1 MVVTAAVLAT
11 LLKDPLT
18 KALGWTFSEALKGS
32 RNQKIEKSLESLSK
46 RITDVIKVKTIYQG
60 AKSINLNEFY
70 VPTRVN
76 DVETRIE
83 HILNIDVS
91 SIVLEGTV
99 GQGKSIFMRYL
110 TYQEARQG
118 NRVPI
123 FFELRRLEDNQS
135 LEEAISLTINNWI
148 ESFSNENFVKIAESG
163 NLILF
168 LDGFDELP
176 HEKVKTL
183 LNEIEG
189 WCERYP
195 NMQLIISAR
204 PESEI
209 QKSNY
214 FKVYRLSSYRFHE
227 QSKLVDK
234 LVDDEKSR
242 EILKKTIK
250 ESTHE
255 IQDLLTT
262 PLMVTLFVMTYR
274 ALSEIPES
282 QSDFYKSLFSVL
294 TSRHDKTKP
303 GYKRQLSSNLNE
315 AQLQSVFEE
324 FCFFTGNSNKLILD
338 YPEAI
343 EIIKKCLHNQKISD
357 NPTNILEDFSKVVC
371 LLLKDGLN
379 YSFVHRSIQE
389 YFYASFISKK
399 SERAQQKFYLEYSK
413 NIHLFF
419 KAKGAVRFLEETSR
433 YNYYKYFRLPI
444 IEEYVG
450 YYEISRN
457 SNTLINNL
465 LINKISKSEIEVIL
479 DDKGKIQSEFF
490 CAPLE
495 ISNFLQ
501 KYIFS
506 FMFENNANL
515 SRFSSAK
522 VNTED
527 MDKHR
532 FKIEDFEKIEYNLG
546 SFELV
551 KLKEEI
557 LKLSN
562 KIISNREEI
571 IKYIN
576 QQDDID
582 INIDVSDII

>member
-242 EILKKTIK
+242 EILKQTIK

-324 FCFFTGNSNKLILD
+324 FCFFTGNSNKLVLD

-389 YFYASFISKK
+389 YFYASFILKK
-399 SERAQQKFYLEYSK
+399 PERAQEKFYLEYAK
-413 NIHLFF
+413 NVRLFY
-419 KAKGAVRFLEETSR
+419 KTTGVIEFLKEADK
-433 YNYYKYFRLPI
+433 YNYYKYFKLPLLR
-444 IEEYVG
+444 EYIKLYKIV
-450 YYEISRN
+450 EN
-457 SNTLINNL
+457 SNTVVNNIFVNHQSDDNL
-465 LINKISKSEIEVIL
+465 TIIL
-479 DDKGKIQSEFF
+479 DDNGKIAS
-490 CAPLE
+490 
-495 ISNFLQ
+495 
-501 KYIFS
+501 
-506 FMFENNANL
+506 
-515 SRFSSAK
+515 
-522 VNTED
+522 
-527 MDKHR
+527 
-532 FKIEDFEKIEYNLG
+532 G
-546 SFELV
+546 SFCIP
-551 KLKEEI
+551 EI
-557 LKLSN
+557 LNRILELNVKRLIVGDAKRLASFAYGRIDLKNMSEGRLNVNSFKKIQDALNSNDLEKLIN
-562 KIISNREEI
+562 ETIAVGNEI
-571 IKYIN
+571 IILQREMEDYIN

-582 INIDVSDII
+582 IDVSDLM

>member
-32 RNQKIEKSLESLSK
+32 RNQKVEKSLESLSK
-46 RITDVIKVKTIYQG
+46 KITDVIKVKTIYQG

-76 DVETRIE
+76 DVETGIE
-83 HILNIDVS
+83 HILNIDSS

-195 NMQLIISAR
+195 DMQLIISAR

-242 EILKKTIK
+242 EILKQTIK

-282 QSDFYKSLFSVL
+282 QSDFYRSLFSVL

-324 FCFFTGNSNKLILD
+324 FCFFTGNSNKLVLD
-338 YPEAI
+338 YSEAI
-343 EIIKKCLHNQKISD
+343 EIIMKCLNNQKISD
-357 NPTNILEDFSKVVC
+357 NPIYILEDFSKVVC

-379 YSFVHRSIQE
+379 YSFVHKSIQE
-389 YFYASFISKK
+389 YFYASFILKK
-399 SERAQQKFYLEYSK
+399 PERAQEKFYLEYSK
-413 NIHLFF
+413 NIHLFY
-419 KAKGAVRFLEETSR
+419 KVKGAIQFLKKASK
-433 YNYYKYFRLPI
+433 YNYYKYFRLPV
-444 IEEYVG
+444 IEEYIEF
-450 YYEISRN
+450 YQIREN
-457 SNTLINNL
+457 SNTILDNL
-465 LINKISKSEIEVIL
+465 LIDKISNNELEILL
-479 DDKGKIQSEFF
+479 DDKGEIQSGFF
-490 CAPLE
+490 CAPKRIESL
-495 ISNFLQ
+495 LGT
-501 KYIFS
+501 YI
-506 FMFENNANL
+506 
-515 SRFSSAK
+515 
-522 VNTED
+522 
-527 MDKHR
+527 KHLIIGDNKDFTR
-532 FKIEDFEKIEYNLG
+532 LGYGRVDVKNVTNKHFKIENFKKIECYLDEI
-546 SFELV
+546 SLE
-551 KLKEEI
+551 KLTKETLEI
-557 LKLSN
+557 GN
-562 KIISNREEI
+562 EIINNREEI
-571 IKYIN
+571 INYIN
-576 QQDDID
+576 QQDEID
-582 INIDVSDII
+582 IDVSDFM

>member
-76 DVETRIE
+76 SVSTRIE
-83 HILNIDVS
+83 CISDIDS
-91 SIVLEGTV
+91 QSIVLEGTV

-110 TYQEARQG
+110 TYQEARQSK
-118 NRVPI
+118 RVPI
-123 FFELRRLEDNQS
+123 FFELRRLDDNQS

-148 ESFSNENFVKIAESG
+148 HLFSKEHFVKIAESG
-163 NLILF
+163 NLVLF

-176 HEKVKTL
+176 HEIVKRL

-195 NMQLIISAR
+195 DMQLIISAR

-214 FKVYRLSSYRFHE
+214 FKVYKLSSYRFHE
-227 QSKLVDK
+227 QSKLIDK
-234 LVDDEKSR
+234 LVEEEKSQ
-242 EILKKTIK
+242 ETLKQAIK

-255 IQDLLTT
+255 IKELLTT

-274 ALSEIPES
+274 ALSDIPKS
-282 QSDFYKSLFSVL
+282 QSEFYKALFSVL

-303 GYKRQLSSNLNE
+303 GYKRQLSCNLNE
-315 AQLQSVFEE
+315 SQLQGVFEE
-324 FCFFTGNSNKLILD
+324 FCYLTGNKNKLILSYD
-338 YPEAI
+338 EAI
-343 EIIKKCLHNQKISD
+343 EIIEKCLVNQKIGGS
-357 NPTNILEDFSKVVC
+357 PTDVIEDFSKVVC

-379 YSFVHRSIQE
+379 YSFVHKSIQE

-399 SERAQQKFYLEYSK
+399 SERAQEKFYLKYSK

-419 KAKGAVRFLEETSR
+419 KAKGAVRFLEETSK

-444 IEEYVG
+444 IEEYIE
-450 YYEISRN
+450 YYGITRN

-465 LINKISKSEIEVIL
+465 LINNISKSEIEIIL
-479 DDKGKIQSEFF
+479 DDKGKIQSDFY
-490 CAPLE
+490 CAPIE
-495 ISNFLQ
+495 IIDFLQ

-506 FMFENNANL
+506 LIFKIDTNPSKL
-515 SRFSSAK
+515 TSSK

-527 MDKHR
+527 MSETR
-532 FKIEDFEKIEYNLG
+532 FIIEDFEKIERNLN
-546 SFELV
+546 SFELK
-551 KLKEEI
+551 KLKVEI
-557 LKLSN
+557 LEVSN
-562 KIISNREEI
+562 KIISKREEI

-582 INIDVSDII
+582 IDIDVSDII

>member
-18 KALGWTFSEALKGS
+18 KALGWTFSEALKGT

-46 RITDVIKVKTIYQG
+46 KITDVIKVKTIYQG

-76 DVETRIE
+76 DVEIGIE
-83 HILNIDVS
+83 HILNIDGS

-148 ESFSNENFVKIAESG
+148 HLFSKEHFVKVAESG
-163 NLILF
+163 NLVLF

-176 HEKVKTL
+176 HETVKRL

-195 NMQLIISAR
+195 EMQLIISAR

-214 FKVYRLSSYRFHE
+214 FKVYKLSSYRFHE
-227 QSKLVDK
+227 QSKLIDK
-234 LVDDEKSR
+234 LVEEEKSR
-242 EILKKTIK
+242 EILKQAIKRSNHEIK
-250 ESTHE
+250 E
-255 IQDLLTT
+255 LLTT

-274 ALSEIPES
+274 ALSDIPES
-282 QSDFYKSLFSVL
+282 QTEFYKALFSVL

-303 GYKRQLSSNLNE
+303 GYKRELSCNLNE
-315 AQLQSVFEE
+315 SQLQGVFEE
-324 FCFFTGNSNKLILD
+324 FCYLTGNKDKLILS
-338 YPEAI
+338 YSEAI
-343 EIIKKCLHNQKISD
+343 EIIKKCLVNQKIENSPED
-357 NPTNILEDFSKVVC
+357 VLEDFSKVVC

-379 YSFVHRSIQE
+379 YSFVHKSIQE

-399 SERAQQKFYLEYSK
+399 PERAQERFYSEYLK
-413 NIHLFF
+413 NMRLFYNTKGSIH
-419 KAKGAVRFLEETSR
+419 FLKETSR
-433 YNYYKYFRLPI
+433 YNYYKYFLLPVV
-444 IEEYVG
+444 EEYIKF
-450 YYEISRN
+450 YQIKEN
-457 SNTLINNL
+457 SNTLTSNL
-465 LINKISKSEIEVIL
+465 LINKISENELQILL
-479 DDKGKIQSEFF
+479 DDKGEIQSGFF
-490 CAPLE
+490 CAPMRIENL
-495 ISNFLQ
+495 LG
-501 KYIFS
+501 KYIKEMVIGDNQRFIS
-506 FMFENNANL
+506 LGYGRVDINNM
-515 SRFSSAK
+515 S
-522 VNTED
+522 
-527 MDKHR
+527 DKH
-532 FKIEDFEKIEYNLG
+532 FKIEDFRKIEYFLDET
-546 SFELV
+546 SLE
-551 KLKEEI
+551 KLTKETLEI
-557 LKLSN
+557 GN
-562 KIISNREEI
+562 EIMNDREEI

-582 INIDVSDII
+582 IDVSDLM

>member
-1 MVVTAAVLAT
+1 MVVTTAVLAT

-18 KALGWTFSEALKGS
+18 KGFGWTFSEALKGT
-32 RNQKIEKSLESLSK
+32 NNKKIEKSLNTLSEK
-46 RITDVIKVKTIYQG
+46 IIDVIKVKTIYQG

-118 NRVPI
+118 KRVPI

-148 ESFSNENFVKIAESG
+148 NSFSNDNFVKIAENG

-214 FKVYRLSSYRFHE
+214 FKVYKLSSYRFHE
-227 QSKLVDK
+227 QSKLIDK
-234 LVDDEKSR
+234 LVEDEKSR
-242 EILKKTIK
+242 EILKQAIT

-255 IQDLLTT
+255 IQELLTT

-303 GYKRQLSSNLNE
+303 GYKRQLSSKLNE
-315 AQLQSVFEE
+315 SQLQSLFEE
-324 FCFFTGNSNKLILD
+324 FCFFTGNKAQLILD

-343 EIIKKCLHNQKISD
+343 EIIKKCLKNQKIED
-357 NPTNILEDFSKVVC
+357 NPINVLEDFSKVVC

-379 YSFVHRSIQE
+379 FSFVHKSIQE
-389 YFYASFISKK
+389 YFYASFILKK
-399 SERAQQKFYLEYSK
+399 PERAQEKFYLEYSK
-413 NIHLFF
+413 NIRLFY
-419 KAKGAVRFLEETSR
+419 KTKGVLHFLEEADK
-433 YNYYKYFRLPI
+433 YNYYRYFRLPI
-444 IEEYVG
+444 LNE
-450 YYEISRN
+450 
-457 SNTLINNL
+457 
-465 LINKISKSEIEVIL
+465 
-479 DDKGKIQSEFF
+479 
-490 CAPLE
+490 
-495 ISNFLQ
+495 
-501 KYIFS
+501 
-506 FMFENNANL
+506 
-515 SRFSSAK
+515 
-522 VNTED
+522 
-527 MDKHR
+527 
-532 FKIEDFEKIEYNLG
+532 
-546 SFELV
+546 
-551 KLKEEI
+551 
-557 LKLSN
+557 
-562 KIISNREEI
+562 
-571 IKYIN
+571 YIN
-576 QQDDID
+576 FYKI
-582 INIDVSDII
+582 

>member
-83 HILNIDVS
+83 HILNIDGS

-227 QSKLVDK
+227 QSKLISK
-234 LVDDEKSR
+234 LVEEEKSR
-242 EILKKTIK
+242 EILKQAIK
-250 ESTHE
+250 ESNHE
-255 IQDLLTT
+255 IKELLTT

-274 ALSEIPES
+274 ALSDIPKS
-282 QSDFYKSLFSVL
+282 QTEFYKALFSVL

-303 GYKRQLSSNLNE
+303 GYKRQLSCDLNE
-315 AQLQSVFEE
+315 TQLQGVFEE
-324 FCFFTGNSNKLILD
+324 FCYLTGNKDKLILSYD
-338 YPEAI
+338 ESI
-343 EIIKKCLHNQKISD
+343 EIINKCLVNQKIKDS
-357 NPTNILEDFSKVVC
+357 PTKIIEDFSKVVC

-379 YSFVHRSIQE
+379 YSFVHKSIQE

-399 SERAQQKFYLEYSK
+399 PERAQERFYLEYSK
-413 NIHLFF
+413 NIHLFY
-419 KAKGAVRFLEETSR
+419 KTKGAIQFLKEASK
-433 YNYYKYFRLPI
+433 YNYYKYFKLPLL
-444 IEEYVG
+444 IEYIELYKIV
-450 YYEISRN
+450 EN
-457 SNTLINNL
+457 SNSLVNSIFFSHESDDHLTI
-465 LINKISKSEIEVIL
+465 IL
-479 DDKGKIQSEFF
+479 DDKGKITSGSFCIPKILNRILESNVKNLIVGDTKRLTRFAYGRIDLKNMSEGRLNAKSFKKIQDTLNSND
-490 CAPLE
+490 LE
-495 ISNFLQ
+495 KLINETIAVGNEIIILRR
-501 KYIFS
+501 
-506 FMFENNANL
+506 E
-515 SRFSSAK
+515 
-522 VNTED
+522 
-527 MDKHR
+527 
-532 FKIEDFEKIEYNLG
+532 IED
-546 SFELV
+546 
-551 KLKEEI
+551 
-557 LKLSN
+557 
-562 KIISNREEI
+562 
-571 IKYIN
+571 YIN
-576 QQDDID
+576 QQDEID
-582 INIDVSDII
+582 IDVSDLM

>member
-18 KALGWTFSEALKGS
+18 KALGWTFSEALKGT

-46 RITDVIKVKTIYQG
+46 KITDVIKVKTIYQG

-76 DVETRIE
+76 DVEIGIE
-83 HILNIDVS
+83 HILNIDGS

-148 ESFSNENFVKIAESG
+148 HLFSKEHFVKVAESG
-163 NLILF
+163 NLVLF

-176 HEKVKTL
+176 HETVKRL

-195 NMQLIISAR
+195 DMQLIISAR

-214 FKVYRLSSYRFHE
+214 FKVYKLSSYRFHE
-227 QSKLVDK
+227 QSKLIDK
-234 LVDDEKSR
+234 LVEEEKSR
-242 EILKKTIK
+242 EILKQAIKRSNHEIK
-250 ESTHE
+250 E
-255 IQDLLTT
+255 LLTT

-274 ALSEIPES
+274 ALSDIPES
-282 QSDFYKSLFSVL
+282 QTEFYKALFSVL

-303 GYKRQLSSNLNE
+303 GYKRELSCNLNE
-315 AQLQSVFEE
+315 SQLQGVFEE
-324 FCFFTGNSNKLILD
+324 FCYLTGNKDKLILS
-338 YPEAI
+338 YSEAI
-343 EIIKKCLHNQKISD
+343 EIIKKCLVNQKIENSPED
-357 NPTNILEDFSKVVC
+357 VLEDFSKVVC

-379 YSFVHRSIQE
+379 YSFVHKSIQE

-399 SERAQQKFYLEYSK
+399 PERAQERFYSEYLK
-413 NIHLFF
+413 NMRLFYNTKGSIH
-419 KAKGAVRFLEETSR
+419 FLKETSR
-433 YNYYKYFRLPI
+433 YNYYKYFLLPVV
-444 IEEYVG
+444 EEYIKF
-450 YYEISRN
+450 YQIKEN
-457 SNTLINNL
+457 SNTLTSNL
-465 LINKISKSEIEVIL
+465 LINKISENELQILL
-479 DDKGKIQSEFF
+479 DDKGEIQSGFF
-490 CAPLE
+490 CAPMRIENL
-495 ISNFLQ
+495 LG
-501 KYIFS
+501 KYIKEMVIGDNQRFIS
-506 FMFENNANL
+506 LGYGRVDINNM
-515 SRFSSAK
+515 S
-522 VNTED
+522 
-527 MDKHR
+527 DKH
-532 FKIEDFEKIEYNLG
+532 FKIEDFRKIEYFLDET
-546 SFELV
+546 SLE
-551 KLKEEI
+551 KLTKETLEI
-557 LKLSN
+557 GN
-562 KIISNREEI
+562 EIMNDREEI

-582 INIDVSDII
+582 IDVSDLM

>member
-83 HILNIDVS
+83 HILNIDGS

-195 NMQLIISAR
+195 NMQLVISAR

-227 QSKLVDK
+227 QSKLIDK
-234 LVDDEKSR
+234 LVEEEKSR
-242 EILKKTIK
+242 EILKQAIK
-250 ESTHE
+250 ESNHE
-255 IQDLLTT
+255 IKELLTT

-274 ALSEIPES
+274 ALSDIPKS
-282 QSDFYKSLFSVL
+282 QTEFYKALFSVL

-303 GYKRQLSSNLNE
+303 GYKRQLSCNLNE
-315 AQLQSVFEE
+315 TQLQGVFEE
-324 FCFFTGNSNKLILD
+324 FCYLTGNKDKLILSYD
-338 YPEAI
+338 ESI
-343 EIIKKCLHNQKISD
+343 EIINKCLVNQKIKDS
-357 NPTNILEDFSKVVC
+357 PTKIIEDFSKVVC

-379 YSFVHRSIQE
+379 YSFVHKSIQE

-399 SERAQQKFYLEYSK
+399 PERAQERFYLEYSK
-413 NIHLFF
+413 NIHLFY
-419 KAKGAVRFLEETSR
+419 KTKGAIQFLKEASK
-433 YNYYKYFRLPI
+433 YNYYKYFKLPLL
-444 IEEYVG
+444 IEYIELYKIV
-450 YYEISRN
+450 EN
-457 SNTLINNL
+457 SNSLVNSIFFSHESDDRLTI
-465 LINKISKSEIEVIL
+465 IL
-479 DDKGKIQSEFF
+479 DDKGKITSGSFCIPKILNIILESNVKKLIVGDTKRLTRFAYGRIDLKNMSEGHLNTKSFKKIQDTLNSND
-490 CAPLE
+490 LE
-495 ISNFLQ
+495 KLINETIAVGNEIIILRR
-501 KYIFS
+501 
-506 FMFENNANL
+506 E
-515 SRFSSAK
+515 
-522 VNTED
+522 
-527 MDKHR
+527 
-532 FKIEDFEKIEYNLG
+532 IED
-546 SFELV
+546 
-551 KLKEEI
+551 
-557 LKLSN
+557 
-562 KIISNREEI
+562 
-571 IKYIN
+571 YIN
-576 QQDDID
+576 QQDEID
-582 INIDVSDII
+582 IDVSDLM

>member
-1 MVVTAAVLAT
+1 MVVTTAVLAT

-76 DVETRIE
+76 DIETRIE
-83 HILNIDVS
+83 HILNIDGS

-195 NMQLIISAR
+195 NMQLVISAR

-227 QSKLVDK
+227 QSKLIDK
-234 LVDDEKSR
+234 LVEEEKSR
-242 EILKKTIK
+242 EILKQAIK
-250 ESTHE
+250 ESNHE
-255 IQDLLTT
+255 IKELLTT

-274 ALSEIPES
+274 ALSDIPKS
-282 QSDFYKSLFSVL
+282 QTEFYKALFSVL

-303 GYKRQLSSNLNE
+303 GYKRQLSCNLNE
-315 AQLQSVFEE
+315 TQLQGVFEE
-324 FCFFTGNSNKLILD
+324 FCYLTGNKDKLILSYD
-338 YPEAI
+338 ESI
-343 EIIKKCLHNQKISD
+343 EIINKCLVNQKIKDS
-357 NPTNILEDFSKVVC
+357 PTKIIEDFSKVVC

-379 YSFVHRSIQE
+379 YSFVHKSIQE

-399 SERAQQKFYLEYSK
+399 PERAQERFYLEYSK
-413 NIHLFF
+413 NIHLFY
-419 KAKGAVRFLEETSR
+419 KTKGAIQFLKEASK
-433 YNYYKYFRLPI
+433 YNYYKYFKLPLL
-444 IEEYVG
+444 IEYIELYKIV
-450 YYEISRN
+450 EN
-457 SNTLINNL
+457 SNSLVNSIFFSHESDDHLTI
-465 LINKISKSEIEVIL
+465 IL
-479 DDKGKIQSEFF
+479 DDKGKITSGSFCIPKILNRILESNVKKLIVGDTKRLTRFAYGRIDLKNMSEGRLNAKSFKKIQDTLNSND
-490 CAPLE
+490 LE
-495 ISNFLQ
+495 KLINETIAVGNEIIILRR
-501 KYIFS
+501 
-506 FMFENNANL
+506 E
-515 SRFSSAK
+515 
-522 VNTED
+522 
-527 MDKHR
+527 
-532 FKIEDFEKIEYNLG
+532 IED
-546 SFELV
+546 
-551 KLKEEI
+551 
-557 LKLSN
+557 
-562 KIISNREEI
+562 
-571 IKYIN
+571 YIN
-576 QQDDID
+576 QQDEID
-582 INIDVSDII
+582 IDVSDLM